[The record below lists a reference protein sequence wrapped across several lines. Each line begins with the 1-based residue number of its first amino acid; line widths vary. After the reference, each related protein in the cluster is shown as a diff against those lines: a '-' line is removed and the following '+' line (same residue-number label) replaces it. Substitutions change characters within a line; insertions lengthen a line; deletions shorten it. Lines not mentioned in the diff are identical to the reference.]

1 VTARRSPVELAVGV
15 GVAVVQ
21 LVSAYAVLGRPDL
34 RVALDFLTGT
44 EPTMAGSIA
53 AAQVV
58 LWIAL
63 LVALVGVL
71 AAVVTGAAGMIG
83 AARRTA
89 AWSLVVLGVGLV
101 ILAAGAAHRAG
112 VGSGADSITG
122 GSVQEARAQL
132 AR

>member
-1 VTARRSPVELAVGV
+1 VDLAVAVGV
-15 GVAVVQ
+15 AIVQ

-34 RVALDFLTGT
+34 REARDFLTGT
-44 EPTMAGSIA
+44 APTMAGSIA

-71 AAVVTGAAGMIG
+71 VAVVTGAASMIG
-83 AARRTA
+83 SARRTA

-101 ILAAGAAHRAG
+101 ILVAGAAHRAG
-112 VGSGADSITG
+112 AGAGSDSITG

>member
-1 VTARRSPVELAVGV
+1 MDLAVAVGV
-15 GVAVVQ
+15 AIVQ

-34 RVALDFLTGT
+34 REARDFLTGT
-44 EPTMAGSIA
+44 APTMAGSIA

-71 AAVVTGAAGMIG
+71 AAVVTGAASMIG
-83 AARRTA
+83 SARRTA

-101 ILAAGAAHRAG
+101 ILVAGAAHRAG
-112 VGSGADSITG
+112 AGAGSDSITG